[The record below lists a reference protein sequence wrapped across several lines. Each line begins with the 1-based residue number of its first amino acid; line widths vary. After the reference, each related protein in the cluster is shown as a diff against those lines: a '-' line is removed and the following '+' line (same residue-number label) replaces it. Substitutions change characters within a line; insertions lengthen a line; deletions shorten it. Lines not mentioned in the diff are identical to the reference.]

1 MSKIKLSSLSYKGQ
15 LLAYFSVLFAVFTLL
30 LVLFQQNREHQYR
43 HQLLEMRLRSYADM
57 AAQTLPKVQ
66 ETLSDSTLQHLVAL
80 FPADLRLTILDPS
93 GDVAFESGHA
103 ERPYMGNHSDR
114 PEVKKALLS
123 DEASY
128 IRHSA
133 TRDVDYFYFAK
144 SYDKWVVRLA
154 LPYDSEVKNFM
165 KADNIFLWFVVMLF
179 PVILVVLIHIADRFG
194 KSVSGL
200 RHFIDSAERGLV
212 DYDHI
217 SLPHSELG
225 DIGTAIV
232 QKYKQLEDSNKQT
245 AQERERLMRHFLY
258 FEEGIAFFSAERK
271 AIYVNP
277 RFLQYMNMVL
287 DKPSSDTS
295 ALWSHEA
302 FEQARNF
309 LEQHE
314 AKGKAMKETPILR
327 YTIRP
332 NHSHAYLALQL
343 LVYSDRSF
351 EMTLSDITEVEKN
364 RLLKQQIS
372 SNITHELRT
381 PVSSIRGYMETILAN
396 PEMDAERRCSF
407 VEKAHAQAVRL
418 SDLIRDVSLI
428 NKVEEAPEALPK
440 EEVGLR
446 QMVEDVVEEFQMVVA
461 EKKMTVEN
469 CLAAHLK
476 VVGNYALLHSV
487 FRNLIENSLRYAGE
501 AARIKVECYNEDTDF
516 CYFRY
521 YDTGNGVGEEHLSRL
536 FERFYR
542 VGEGRTRDGGGTG
555 LGLSIVRNAVS
566 FHQGTISVRNRKGG
580 GLEFLF
586 TLKKNA

>member
-1 MSKIKLSSLSYKGQ
+1 
-15 LLAYFSVLFAVFTLL
+15 
-30 LVLFQQNREHQYR
+30 
-43 HQLLEMRLRSYADM
+43 
-57 AAQTLPKVQ
+57 
-66 ETLSDSTLQHLVAL
+66 
-80 FPADLRLTILDPS
+80 
-93 GDVAFESGHA
+93 
-103 ERPYMGNHSDR
+103 
-114 PEVKKALLS
+114 
-123 DEASY
+123 
-128 IRHSA
+128 
-133 TRDVDYFYFAK
+133 
-144 SYDKWVVRLA
+144 
-154 LPYDSEVKNFM
+154 
-165 KADNIFLWFVVMLF
+165 
-179 PVILVVLIHIADRFG
+179 
-194 KSVSGL
+194 
-200 RHFIDSAERGLV
+200 
-212 DYDHI
+212 
-217 SLPHSELG
+217 
-225 DIGTAIV
+225 
-232 QKYKQLEDSNKQT
+232 
-245 AQERERLMRHFLY
+245 
-258 FEEGIAFFSAERK
+258 
-271 AIYVNP
+271 
-277 RFLQYMNMVL
+277 
-287 DKPSSDTS
+287 
-295 ALWSHEA
+295 
-302 FEQARNF
+302 
-309 LEQHE
+309 
-314 AKGKAMKETPILR
+314 
-327 YTIRP
+327 
-332 NHSHAYLALQL
+332 
-343 LVYSDRSF
+343 
-351 EMTLSDITEVEKN
+351 MTLSDITEVEKN

-469 CLAAHLK
+469 CIAAHLK
-476 VVGNYALLHSV
+476 IVGNYALLHSV

-555 LGLSIVRNAVS
+555 LGLSIVRNAVL

>member
-1 MSKIKLSSLSYKGQ
+1 MKFSALSYKGK
-15 LLAYFSVLFAVFTLL
+15 LLAYFSALFAVFTLL

-43 HQLLEMRLRSYADM
+43 HQLLEARLRSYADM
-57 AAQTLPKVQ
+57 AATVLPKGDRVAMTA
-66 ETLSDSTLQHLVAL
+66 ELQHLEQT
-80 FPADLRLTILDPS
+80 FPAELRLTVVCPD
-93 GDVAFESGHA
+93 GAVFFESGS
-103 ERPYMGNHSDR
+103 PGLSGMDNHHSR
-114 PEVKKALLS
+114 PEVEKALQHTES
-123 DEASY
+123 SY

-245 AQERERLMRHFLY
+245 AQERERLIRHFHH

-295 ALWSHEA
+295 ALWAHEA

-314 AKGKAMKETPILR
+314 DKGKAMKETPILR

-343 LVYSDRSF
+343 LVYGDGTF
-351 EMTLSDITEVEKN
+351 EMTLSDITAVEKN

-469 CLAAHLK
+469 CIAAHLK

-501 AARIKVECYNEDTDF
+501 AARIKVECYNEDAAF

-521 YDTGNGVGEEHLSRL
+521 YDTGGGVGEEHLPRL

-555 LGLSIVRNAVS
+555 LGLSIVRNAVL
-566 FHQGTISVRNRKGG
+566 FHQGTISVRNRKTG